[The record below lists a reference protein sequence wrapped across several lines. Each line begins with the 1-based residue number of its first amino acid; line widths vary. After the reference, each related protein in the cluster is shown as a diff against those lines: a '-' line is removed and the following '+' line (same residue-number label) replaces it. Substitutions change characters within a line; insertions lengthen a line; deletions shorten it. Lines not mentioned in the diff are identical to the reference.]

1 MNTES
6 TGSLPGKRILVSG
19 GTRGMGAAAAE
30 LLAQQG
36 ARVIVSARTVPDG
49 AGQERVV
56 ADAATPDGARAI
68 AEAAT
73 RELGGIDVIVHCV
86 GASFAKPGGALA
98 LSDAD
103 WDGALATNLLSAVR
117 IDRELL
123 PGMIQQGSG
132 SIVHVSSAQWK
143 RPSPLSP
150 AYGPAKAALVS
161 YSKMLATEFAPHGIR
176 VNVVTPGFIAT
187 SLAEQRIEQI
197 RERAGGTREQAV
209 ADLIAAI
216 GGVPLGRP
224 GDPAEV
230 ARLIAFLASDAAS
243 YITGTEIV
251 IDGGNLQTL

>member
-1 MNTES
+1 MNTEP
-6 TGSLPGKRILVSG
+6 TAILQGKRTLVSG

-30 LLAQQG
+30 LLAHLG
-36 ARVIVSARTVPDG
+36 AQVIVAARRLPDD
-49 AGQERVV
+49 AGQGSVV
-56 ADAATPDGARAI
+56 ADAATPEGARAI
-68 AEAAT
+68 ADAVT

-103 WDGALATNLLSAVR
+103 WDAALATNLLSAVR

-123 PGMIQQGSG
+123 PRMIRQGSG

-161 YSKMLATEFAPHGIR
+161 YSKMLATEFGPHGIR

-197 RERAGGTREQAV
+197 RQSAGGTREQAV
-209 ADLIAAI
+209 AELITAI

-224 GDPAEV
+224 GDPGEV

>member
-1 MNTES
+1 
-6 TGSLPGKRILVSG
+6 
-19 GTRGMGAAAAE
+19 MGAAAAG

-36 ARVIVSARTVPDG
+36 AKVLVSARSQPD
-49 AGQERVV
+49 ATGQLSVV
-56 ADAATPDGARAI
+56 ADAATPDGAQVI
-68 AEAAT
+68 ADAAM
-73 RELGGIDVIVHCV
+73 RELGGVDVIVHCV
-86 GASFAKPGGALA
+86 GASFAKPGGTLA

-117 IDRELL
+117 IDRQLL
-123 PGMIQQGSG
+123 PGMVAQGSG

-161 YSKMLATEFAPHGIR
+161 YSKILATEFGPHGIR

-197 RERAGGTREQAV
+197 RQDIGGTREQAV
-209 ADLIAAI
+209 SELIAVI

>member
-1 MNTES
+1 MQ
-6 TGSLPGKRILVSG
+6 GKRILVSG

-30 LLAQQG
+30 LLAQLG
-36 ARVIVSARTVPDG
+36 GRVIVAARSLPDD
-49 AGQERVV
+49 AGQRCVV
-56 ADAATPDGARAI
+56 ADAASPDGARAI
-68 AEAAT
+68 ADAVT

-103 WDGALATNLLSAVR
+103 WDAALATNLLSAVR

-123 PGMIQQGSG
+123 PRMVRQGSG

-176 VNVVTPGFIAT
+176 VNIVTPGFIAT

-197 RERAGGTREQAV
+197 RQSIGGTREQAV
-209 ADLIAAI
+209 VDLITAI

-251 IDGGNLQTL
+251 IDGGNRQTL

>member
-1 MNTES
+1 MSTEAAAA
-6 TGSLPGKRILVSG
+6 LRGKRILVSG

-30 LLAQQG
+30 LLGQLG
-36 ARVIVSARTVPDG
+36 ARVIVAARTAPDD
-49 AGQERVV
+49 AGPRPVV
-56 ADAATPDGARAI
+56 ADAATPGGARAI
-68 AEAAT
+68 AGAVT
-73 RELGGIDVIVHCV
+73 RELGGVDVIVHCV

-103 WDGALATNLLSAVR
+103 WDAALATNLLSAVR

-123 PGMIQQGSG
+123 PGMVSQGSG

-143 RPSPLSP
+143 RPSPSSP

-161 YSKMLATEFAPHGIR
+161 YSKMLATEFAPRGIR

-197 RERAGGTREQAV
+197 RQSIGGTREQAV
-209 ADLIAAI
+209 SELLTAI

-243 YITGTEIV
+243 YITGTEVV

>member
-1 MNTES
+1 VDIES
-6 TGSLPGKRILVSG
+6 TALLLGKRVLVSG
-19 GTRGMGAAAAE
+19 GTRGMGAAAAG
-30 LLAQQG
+30 LLAQLG
-36 ARVIVSARTVPDG
+36 AQVIVSARTRPDG
-49 AGQERVV
+49 YGRLHVAADAAAPGGARVV
-56 ADAATPDGARAI
+56 ADAVA
-68 AEAAT
+68 
-73 RELGGIDVIVHCV
+73 RELGGVDVIVHCV
-86 GASFAKPGGALA
+86 GASFAKPGGTLA

-123 PGMIQQGSG
+123 PGMVRQGSG

-143 RPSPLSP
+143 RPSPSSP

-176 VNVVTPGFIAT
+176 VNTVTPGFIAT

-197 RERAGGTREQAV
+197 RQKIGGTREQAV
-209 ADLIAAI
+209 SELTAAI